1 MLRRSSGMTQKVLR
15 YLSEHPDQIL
25 KITRLLVSRTRA
37 CLRASLRAIE
47 LRNHRVQISN
57 PIRGYL
63 HDHIDQVR
71 HSSFSFWPGR
81 S

>member
-1 MLRRSSGMTQKVLR
+1 MAQKVLR

-37 CLRASLRAIE
+37 CVRLWASLRSIK
-47 LRNHRVQISN
+47 LRNHRVQVGN
-57 PIRGYL
+57 TIRGHL
-63 HDHIDQVR
+63 HDYVNQIR
-71 HSSFSFWPGR
+71 HGSFSFWPGQ